1 MTLGIGAYDMAVII
15 LGMAV
20 LIAVEWYQER
30 GGHIRE
36 ALEKQGTAVQ
46 LMSAVVP
53 VIILLVLGIMRS
65 DYISS
70 DFIYKQF

>member
-1 MTLGIGAYDMAVII
+1 MSII
-15 LGMAV
+15 VLGMAV
-20 LIAVEWYQER
+20 LIAVEWYQEK

-36 ALEKQGTAVQ
+36 ALEKKSTAIQV
-46 LMSAVVP
+46 MSAVLP
-53 VIILLVLGIMRS
+53 VMILLLLGIMRG